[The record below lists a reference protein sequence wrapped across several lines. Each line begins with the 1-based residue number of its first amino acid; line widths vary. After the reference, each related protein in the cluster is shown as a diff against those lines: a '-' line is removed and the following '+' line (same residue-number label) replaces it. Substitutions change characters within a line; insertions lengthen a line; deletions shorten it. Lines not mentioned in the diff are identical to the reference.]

1 LDKSGN
7 VVAAARKPEP
17 LKFKVTDQAQV
28 DAAFKSPVDKFGRV
42 DVVANNAGY
51 GLPGVFE
58 GLADTQIKRQMDV
71 IFLVF

>member
-1 LDKSGN
+1 MRLD
-7 VVAAARKPEP
+7 
-17 LKFKVTDQAQV
+17 VTNQAQV

-42 DVVANNAGY
+42 DVVANNAGF

-71 IFLVF
+71 IFLVV